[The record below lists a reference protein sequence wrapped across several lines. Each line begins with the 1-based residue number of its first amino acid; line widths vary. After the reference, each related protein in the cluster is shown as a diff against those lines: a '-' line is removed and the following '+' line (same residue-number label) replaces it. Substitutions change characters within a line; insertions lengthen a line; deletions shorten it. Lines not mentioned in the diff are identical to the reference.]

1 MRIVEEDGNED
12 FDLMWADHAVP
23 NERIQRFKSH

>member
-1 MRIVEEDGNED
+1 MKIQEEDNNDD

-23 NERIQRFKSH
+23 LERMARFKPF